1 MAGRP
6 KEGIEF
12 SGWAAD
18 VFEDPKIDK
27 LIDGQGAAGCTI
39 YFYLGQRAFGLHG
52 YFLPWTCDD
61 AASTARRIGGGVGSK
76 TVQDTV
82 GLCLRI
88 GLFDR
93 MLYEGHGILTSRGI
107 QRSFVPALRRRRVK
121 SVIADYWLLDA
132 DESAGLVFIPKN
144 ER

>member
-1 MAGRP
+1 MLAY
-6 KEGIEF
+6 
-12 SGWAAD
+12 W
-18 VFEDPKIDK
+18 
-27 LIDGQGAAGCTI
+27 
-39 YFYLGQRAFGLHG
+39 
-52 YFLPWTCDD
+52 
-61 AASTARRIGGGVGSK
+61 
-76 TVQDTV
+76 
-82 GLCLRI
+82 
-88 GLFDR
+88 FDR